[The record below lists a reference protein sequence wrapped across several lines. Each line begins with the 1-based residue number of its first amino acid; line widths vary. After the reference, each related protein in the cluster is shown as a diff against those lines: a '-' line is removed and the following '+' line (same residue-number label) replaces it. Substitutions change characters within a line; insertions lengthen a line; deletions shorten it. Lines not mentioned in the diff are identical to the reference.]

1 MYPHR
6 RIVLSSWTFAS
17 VIAAETYAL
26 AYVGARWCST
36 PSPTEPV
43 DINNGAIR
51 GAGTIMFEGMPLILG
66 VSFVL
71 ALAFTYATCARRFVT
86 KSQVAALVAAGSISA
101 GTIAGYV
108 GLGLRATPL
117 LAYFK
122 AVVLFTGVALPILV
136 IPALAWWISMPR
148 ALTTRSTPVSLAINW
163 QIAPELSGLLAS
175 GELVRGFVQHWR
187 RGSDNRWSALASA
200 AGGGAAGLVLS
211 AVVALRWGE
220 SSWAEVLE
228 SVGFGVA
235 IFLVIGWLV
244 QYQVREA
251 KENQ

>member
-1 MYPHR
+1 MTVR
-6 RIVLSSWTFAS
+6 FLEGAKSAS
-17 VIAAETYAL
+17 PSAL
-26 AYVGARWCST
+26 AY
-36 PSPTEPV
+36 
-43 DINNGAIR
+43 
-51 GAGTIMFEGMPLILG
+51 
-66 VSFVL
+66 
-71 ALAFTYATCARRFVT
+71 
-86 KSQVAALVAAGSISA
+86 
-101 GTIAGYV
+101 
-108 GLGLRATPL
+108 
-117 LAYFK
+117 AYSHSRVQFH
-122 AVVLFTGVALPILV
+122 
-136 IPALAWWISMPR
+136 PALYVLLYSVVVVVMSVPLFWVIS
-148 ALTTRSTPVSLAINW
+148 LLTPVSLAINW